1 MLNEIPCHIH
11 YMYVCMNLSQ
21 ICVTA
26 VYLVCWLLYCA
37 PYLWSKLLIEKA
49 FLFLIAASLIPGW
62 SVSIENTTFFS
73 IFITW
78 TNLTSLLNRQVRH
91 YMIFLNRTKQNALGH
106 RITLGNQLSAKIHGV
121 MHSAKYTVEVF
132 GVDELGQSYRTLA
145 VNTTTKSSKKK
156 KLIIFYYL
164 LGI

>member
-1 MLNEIPCHIH
+1 MFAFIL
-11 YMYVCMNLSQ
+11 
-21 ICVTA
+21 
-26 VYLVCWLLYCA
+26 
-37 PYLWSKLLIEKA
+37 YLWSKLFIKKA

-62 SVSIENTTFFS
+62 SVSVENTTFSS

-91 YMIFLNRTKQNALGH
+91 YMLFLNKTKQNVLGH
-106 RITLGNQLSAKIHGV
+106 RITLGNQLSAKFQGV
-121 MHSAKYTVEVF
+121 IHSAKYTVEVF

-156 KLIIFYYL
+156 TYNFLLFAWYLFFKPRLYL
-164 LGI
+164 LFKNV